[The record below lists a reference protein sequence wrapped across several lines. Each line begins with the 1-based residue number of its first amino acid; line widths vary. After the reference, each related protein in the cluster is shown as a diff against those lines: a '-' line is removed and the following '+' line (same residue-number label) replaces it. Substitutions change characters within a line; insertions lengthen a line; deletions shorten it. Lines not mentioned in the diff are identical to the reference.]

1 MDPLGTLLILT
12 GALLGLKA
20 LYLLAGDVEPDGTTA
35 GGLKS
40 RRTSLTTR
48 RKNGPHRDG

>member
-1 MDPLGTLLILT
+1 MDPLGTLLILA

-20 LYLLAGDVEPDGTTA
+20 LHVLAGDVEPDGTTA

-40 RRTSLTTR
+40 RRTSLTAR

>member
-1 MDPLGTLLILT
+1 MDPLGTLLILA

-40 RRTSLTTR
+40 RRTRLTAR
-48 RKNGPHRDG
+48 RKNSPHRDG